1 MNYQRDIN
9 GVVIAPQQLPIAP
22 GQVIRIVANAL
33 SAADPKL
40 AGHSERVTF
49 LIRNMYREGHLQD
62 RLDFKTLITA
72 SFLHDIGACEPR
84 EIDMAP
90 QSDPVAAW
98 DHAISGYVLLKT
110 LTPLDNA
117 AEIVL
122 YRHAL
127 WSFMQTYESP
137 YLDYAALLGVAERAD
152 ILYNMLGVED
162 VECQLRSVPGLC
174 KPEWIDLYVR
184 TAQQPGFLDT
194 WKESPR
200 YDSGASAAE
209 LGLSAYEGLE
219 YLQMLVSAIGFRS
232 HGMSLHTAMTT
243 AIASALAAQLGLS
256 EYQENSVRYAALL
269 HDLGKLAVPKR
280 ILEKKTALTPSEWN
294 VMQSHTLLTEKI
306 LRGAVPDI
314 ICDAAAHH
322 HERLDGSGYPYG
334 LDNTQLGIEE
344 RIVAVADVISAL
356 CQKRSYKPA
365 FSKAMVISNLQQEAD
380 QGRLSPACCNAAVES
395 FDTIMLRVQNQVEPI
410 RKLYSRMADER
421 AALTARF
428 NEEQYRK
435 ARSNY

>member
-1 MNYQRDIN
+1 MDYQREIN
-9 GVVIAPQQLPIAP
+9 GVDIAPRQLSIAP
-22 GQVIRIVANAL
+22 GQIIRIVANAL

-49 LIRNMYREGHLQD
+49 LIRNMYREGHLRD

-90 QSDPVAAW
+90 QSDPVTAW

-117 AEIVL
+117 AETVL
-122 YRHAL
+122 YRHAS
-127 WSFMQTYESP
+127 WSFIQACESP
-137 YLDYAALLGVAERAD
+137 YIDYAALLGVAERAD
-152 ILYNMLGVED
+152 ILRNMLGIED
-162 VECQLRSVPGLC
+162 VENQLRSVPGLC
-174 KPEWIDLYVR
+174 KPEWVDLYAR
-184 TAQQPGFLDT
+184 TVQCPGFLNT
-194 WKESPR
+194 WKESPQ
-200 YDSGASAAE
+200 YDPGASATE
-209 LGLSAYEGLE
+209 LGLSTYEGLE

-243 AIASALAAQLGLS
+243 AVASALATQLGLS
-256 EYQENSVRYAALL
+256 EYQENAVRYAALL
-269 HDLGKLAVPKR
+269 HDIGKLAVPKR
-280 ILEKKTALTPSEWN
+280 ILDKRSALTPSEWKI
-294 VMQSHTLLTEKI
+294 MQSHTLLTEKI
-306 LRGAVPDI
+306 LRGTVPDI

-365 FSKAMVISNLQQEAD
+365 FSKATVLSNLQQEAD
-380 QGRLSPACCNAAVES
+380 QGRLSPVCCNAAMES
-395 FDTIMLRVQNQVEPI
+395 FDTIMARAQDRVEPI
-410 RKLYSRMADER
+410 RKLYSRMAGER

-428 NEEQYRK
+428 NEQQYRK
-435 ARSNY
+435 ARL